1 MIKALAVASIGLVAF
16 SSLSMADEKKLNNS
30 EITAVLTD
38 KVLTSASDAT
48 QIFQKSGVTFYSEN
62 GSQSQG
68 FWKVE
73 GDKYCSQW
81 PPNTAWPCYDVLQDG
96 DKIIFVSGIGKR
108 YESFLPKTP

>member
-1 MIKALAVASIGLVAF
+1 MIKTAVAVCIGL
-16 SSLSMADEKKLNNS
+16 SICTLSAHAEEKKLNGT
-30 EITAVLTD
+30 EITATLTD
-38 KVLTSASDAT
+38 KVLTSANNAT

-81 PPNTAWPCYDVLQDG
+81 PPNTAWPCYDVLQNG
-96 DKIIFVSGIGKR
+96 DKITFVSASGKR
-108 YESFLPKTP
+108 YESSLPKTP